1 MYKWVCTQ
9 RLRAL
14 AKCGRQYKVTD
25 MHASTHTCKPVVMQ
39 TVNCEIQLA
48 AVEQLAYTAKF
59 KSRYRSGQTTTLVK
73 YPIYLESRH

>member
-1 MYKWVCTQ
+1 
-9 RLRAL
+9 
-14 AKCGRQYKVTD
+14 
-25 MHASTHTCKPVVMQ
+25 MQ

-73 YPIYLESRH
+73 YPIYLESRHGGESTQRKAEMFQCTALLQDCFDGISV